1 MIAISTNDSMRSVVP
16 YLAHYGILGQ
26 EWGKRR
32 FQNYDGTLTEAGKAR
47 YRKLEQRAK
56 DAEDKYKK
64 AVARTPSRAMRW
76 NDIGIYAYDKKM
88 RKINSLHAKSERA
101 KAEFEKFKE
110 SLGDEILKAKKDN
123 GTSEATD
130 ASATTEIRNDA
141 DDSLRK
147 GLKELLP
154 ADSGEMSD
162 KFDHG
167 TEEEKKRFRDA
178 ADLGLEALEKMG
190 RDIGEDVGD
199 DADLESRREWF
210 LFEDQTIG
218 MGTVADYI
226 NQGHTAK
233 EAKELIDKIDNM
245 SFDEVHALEKK
256 ISEREQGALFDIR
269 NGYGLKD
276 FADECEKVKASKDP
290 EYLEKVKTSSGDT
303 RYFYDKSELKAY
315 KDGKSG
321 ASDKDLDDAFKKM
334 RNSSKTDEEKD
345 LKEHYWNN
353 AKDND
358 RWDINFLEAVQNSAI
373 LERNDKKSLLT
384 EYAKYMADPSDY
396 WENGRHQLEDASFAR
411 DWKIGHF

>member
-1 MIAISTNDSMRSVVP
+1 MAYVYTGTGIVP
-16 YLAHYGILGQ
+16 SDEHLVHYGILGQ

-110 SLGDEILKAKKDN
+110 SLGDEILKAKIDN

-130 ASATTEIRNDA
+130 ASATTEARSDA
-141 DDSLRK
+141 D
-147 GLKELLP
+147 
-154 ADSGEMSD
+154 
-162 KFDHG
+162 
-167 TEEEKKRFRDA
+167 
-178 ADLGLEALEKMG
+178 
-190 RDIGEDVGD
+190 
-199 DADLESRREWF
+199 
-210 LFEDQTIG
+210 
-218 MGTVADYI
+218 
-226 NQGHTAK
+226 
-233 EAKELIDKIDNM
+233 
-245 SFDEVHALEKK
+245 
-256 ISEREQGALFDIR
+256 
-269 NGYGLKD
+269 
-276 FADECEKVKASKDP
+276 DP

-321 ASDKDLDDAFKKM
+321 ASDKDLDDAYKKM

-396 WENGRHQLEDASFAR
+396 WKNGRHQLEDASFAR
-411 DWKIGHF
+411 D

>member
-1 MIAISTNDSMRSVVP
+1 MAYVYTGTGLAPSDE
-16 YLAHYGILGQ
+16 YLAHHGILHQ
-26 EWGKRR
+26 KWGVRR

-47 YRKLEQRAK
+47 YRKLEQRSK
-56 DAEDKYKK
+56 DAEEKYKK

-110 SLGDEILKAKKDN
+110 SLGDDILKAKIDK
-123 GTSEATD
+123 GASETAD
-130 ASATTEIRNDA
+130 AGATTEARSDA
-141 DDSLRK
+141 DDPVRK
-147 GLKELLP
+147 GLKDLFP

-167 TEEEKKRFRDA
+167 TKEEKKRFRDA
-178 ADLGLEALEKMG
+178 ADLGLEALENMG
-190 RDIGEDVGD
+190 RDVGEDVGD

-218 MGTVADYI
+218 MGTIADYI

-245 SFDEVHALEKK
+245 SFDEVHALEKR
-256 ISEREQGALFDIR
+256 ISKREQGALFDIR

-276 FADECEKVKASKDP
+276 FAEECEKVKASKDP
-290 EYLEKVKTSSGDT
+290 EYLAKVKTSSGDM

-321 ASDKDLDDAFKKM
+321 ASDKDLDDAYKKM

-345 LKEHYWNN
+345 LKERYWTT
-353 AKDND
+353 ARDND

-396 WENGRHQLEDASFAR
+396 WENGRHRLEDASYAR
-411 DWKIGHF
+411 D

>member
-1 MIAISTNDSMRSVVP
+1 MAYVYTGTGIVP
-16 YLAHYGILGQ
+16 SDEHLAHYGILGQ

-56 DAEDKYKK
+56 DAEDKYKSERAK
-64 AVARTPSRAMRW
+64 AVARTPSRA
-76 NDIGIYAYDKKM
+76 IDKEM
-88 RKINSLHAKSERA
+88 RKLNSLHAKSSRA

-110 SLGDEILKAKKDN
+110 SLGDEVLKAKIDK
-123 GTSEATD
+123 GASEAAD
-130 ASATTEIRNDA
+130 AGATTEARSDA
-141 DDSLRK
+141 DDPVQK
-147 GLKELLP
+147 GLKDLFP
-154 ADSGEMSD
+154 ADNGEMSD

-167 TEEEKKRFRDA
+167 TKEEKKRFRDA

-218 MGTVADYI
+218 MGTIADYI

-233 EAKELIDKIDNM
+233 EAKELINKIDAM
-245 SFDEVHALEKK
+245 SFDEVHSLEKNLNK
-256 ISEREQGALFDIR
+256 RERGALFDIR

-345 LKEHYWNN
+345 LKEHYWTN
-353 AKDND
+353 ARDND
-358 RWDINFLEAVQNSAI
+358 RWDINFLEAVQNSVI
-373 LERNDKKSLLT
+373 LDQNDRKSLLT
-384 EYAKYMADPSDY
+384 EYAKYLSDPMDY
-396 WENGRHQLEDASFAR
+396 WENGRDKLKEL
-411 DWKIGHF
+411 

>member
-1 MIAISTNDSMRSVVP
+1 MAYVYTGTGLVP
-16 YLAHYGILGQ
+16 TEEHLAHYGILHQ
-26 EWGKRR
+26 KWGVRR
-32 FQNYDGTLTEAGKAR
+32 FQNYDGTLTEAGKRR
-47 YRKLEQRAK
+47 YRKLEQLSK

-64 AVARTPSRAMRW
+64 AVAHTPSRAMRW
-76 NDIGIYAYDKKM
+76 NDIGIHVYDKKM

-110 SLGDEILKAKKDN
+110 SLGDEILKAKIDKD
-123 GTSEATD
+123 TSEAAD
-130 ASATTEIRNDA
+130 VSATTEIRNDA
-141 DDSLRK
+141 DDPVRK
-147 GLKELLP
+147 GLKDLFP

-199 DADLESRREWF
+199 DIDLESRREWF

-218 MGTVADYI
+218 MGTIADYI

-245 SFDEVHALEKK
+245 SFDEVHALEKT

-321 ASDKDLDDAFKKM
+321 ATDKDLDDAYKKM
-334 RNSSKTDEEKD
+334 HNSSKTDEEKD
-345 LKEHYWNN
+345 LKEHYWTS
-353 AKDND
+353 ARDND
-358 RWDINFLEAVQNSAI
+358 RWDINFLEAVQNSVI
-373 LERNDKKSLLT
+373 LDQNDKKSLLT
-384 EYAKYMADPSDY
+384 EYAKYLSDPMDY
-396 WENGRHQLEDASFAR
+396 WENGRDKLKEL
-411 DWKIGHF
+411 

>member
-1 MIAISTNDSMRSVVP
+1 MSYVYTGSSIVP
-16 YLAHYGILGQ
+16 SDEYLAHYGILRQ
-26 EWGKRR
+26 KWGVRR

-64 AVARTPSRAMRW
+64 AVVNTPSRAMRW

-88 RKINSLHAKSERA
+88 RKINSLHAQSERA
-101 KAEFEKFKE
+101 KAEFENFKE
-110 SLGDEILKAKKDN
+110 SLGDEILKAKIDKS
-123 GTSEATD
+123 TSEAVD
-130 ASATTEIRNDA
+130 ASATTEIRNDV
-141 DDSLRK
+141 DEPVRK
-147 GLKELLP
+147 GLKDLFP

-162 KFDHG
+162 KFHYG

-178 ADLGLEALEKMG
+178 ADLGLEALKNMG
-190 RDIGEDVGD
+190 HGFGDEPEDD
-199 DADLESRREWF
+199 EDLDSRREWF

-218 MGTVADYI
+218 LGTIADYI
-226 NQGHTAK
+226 NRGHTAK
-233 EAKELIDKIDNM
+233 EAKELINKIDSM
-245 SFDEVHALEKK
+245 SFDEVHALEKT

-269 NGYGLKD
+269 NGYGLTR

-303 RYFYDKSELKAY
+303 RYIYDKDELKAY

-321 ASDKDLDDAFKKM
+321 ASDKDLNDAYKKM
-334 RNSSKTDEEKD
+334 RNSFKTDEEKD
-345 LKEHYWNN
+345 LKERYWTN
-353 AKDND
+353 ARDND
-358 RWDINFLEAVQNSAI
+358 QWDINFLEAVQNSAI

-396 WENGRHQLEDASFAR
+396 WKNGRHQLEDASYAR
-411 DWKIGHF
+411 D

>member
-1 MIAISTNDSMRSVVP
+1 MSYVYIGTGLVP
-16 YLAHYGILGQ
+16 SDEYLAHYGILRQ
-26 EWGKRR
+26 KWGVRR
-32 FQNYDGTLTEAGKAR
+32 FQNYDGTLTEAGKRR
-47 YRKLEQRAK
+47 YRKLEQLSK

-64 AVARTPSRAMRW
+64 AVAHTPSRAMRW
-76 NDIGIYAYDKKM
+76 NDIGIHVYDKKM

-110 SLGDEILKAKKDN
+110 SLGDEILKAKIDKD
-123 GTSEATD
+123 TSEAAD
-130 ASATTEIRNDA
+130 VSATTEIRNDA
-141 DDSLRK
+141 DDPVRK
-147 GLKELLP
+147 GLKDLFP
-154 ADSGEMSD
+154 ADNGEMSD

-190 RDIGEDVGD
+190 EDAGAD
-199 DADLESRREWF
+199 MDLESRREWF

-218 MGTVADYI
+218 MGTIADYI

-245 SFDEVHALEKK
+245 SVDEVRALKK
-256 ISEREQGALFDIR
+256 IISERERGALFDIQ
-269 NGYGLKD
+269 NGYGLKG

-321 ASDKDLDDAFKKM
+321 ASDKDLDDAYKKM

-345 LKEHYWNN
+345 LKEHYWTN
-353 AKDND
+353 ARDND
-358 RWDINFLEAVQNSAI
+358 RWDINFLEAVQNSVI
-373 LERNDKKSLLT
+373 LDQNDKKSLLT
-384 EYAKYMADPSDY
+384 EYAKYLSDPMDY
-396 WENGRHQLEDASFAR
+396 WENGRDKLKEL
-411 DWKIGHF
+411 